1 MSRNF
6 KKFQREIDSLLF
18 EDSYVTHGTIDN
30 LRAGNI
36 DISLDDEDPDIDLPI
51 EPGPQAASQL
61 SHDVPPVEDPEYIPA
76 NSKELSKAL
85 AALAVDIPD
94 KTSIVQKTYEKFKK
108 FVDDSQEE
116 SIDVDNQESK
126 VEEARKLIKNQLLIN
141 IMKEQMQD
149 RDAYGNRYDDE
160 DPLGDLDGPSPEEL
174 EAMETPSP
182 KKAEPTKDESTLA
195 DLAKDMGLSTSGVK
209 RLEAEAV
216 KKMRLF
222 AVHFPDDADGVKELA
237 MRYYAKGLYELELID
252 AEEAADLMS
261 ATHAYELHSFR
272 QFMWDSFLNNVYK
285 KMLRD
290 ADAQGI
296 SEDNL
301 ADLQPGLLD
310 RATSYF
316 NGLPDTKK
324 MKVLVSSLGA
334 AE

>member
-18 EDSYVTHGTIDN
+18 EDSYAAHGTMDN
-30 LRAGNI
+30 LKAGGI
-36 DISLDDEDPDIDLPI
+36 ASELEDPDLNLPI
-51 EPGPQAASQL
+51 DPGPQAASQL
-61 SHDVPPVEDPEYIPA
+61 SHDTPPVEDPEYTPV
-76 NSKELSKAL
+76 NNKELAKAL
-85 AALAVDIPD
+85 SALATELPD
-94 KTSIVQKTYEKFKK
+94 NLGTVQKTYEKFKK
-108 FVDDSQEE
+108 FVDDSKEE
-116 SIDVDNQESK
+116 GIEVIDKESK

-149 RDAYGNRYDDE
+149 RDAYGNRYDGD
-160 DPLGDLDGPSPEEL
+160 DPLGDLDGPTAEEL
-174 EAMETPSP
+174 EAMEDPAP

-209 RLEAEAV
+209 RLEAEAI

-252 AEEAADLMS
+252 ADEAADLMS
-261 ATHAYELHSFR
+261 ADHAYELHSFR

-290 ADAQGI
+290 AETQGI

-301 ADLQPGLLD
+301 GDLQPGLLD
-310 RATSYF
+310 RASTYF
-316 NGLPDTKK
+316 TGLPDTKK
-324 MKVLVSSLGA
+324 MKVLVNSLGA